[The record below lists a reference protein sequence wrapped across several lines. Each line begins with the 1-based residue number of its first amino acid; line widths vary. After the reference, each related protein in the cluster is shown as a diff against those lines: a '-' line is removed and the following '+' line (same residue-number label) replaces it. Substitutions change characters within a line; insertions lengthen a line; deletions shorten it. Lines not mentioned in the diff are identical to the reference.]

1 MRFIQRSEK
10 ILESLKNAKY
20 SSFEE
25 LKNEINCSI
34 STVRRDIKKLQDQGR
49 IFTSHGSICIKD
61 FPNNK
66 SFYQSSE
73 NLTYKKQISEKA
85 ASLISQNDSVIING
99 GSTCF
104 YMHEYINQNNVNIFT
119 NSFILASEFIYKNN
133 IKLSIGGGTIVTK
146 DRLIQ
151 SPHNENII
159 DHLYASKYF
168 LGAKS
173 INEIGLLES
182 DPAIINYDNM
192 LMKRSKKI
200 IVLADSSKFNYV
212 DGCYSSISLDKI
224 DTLITD
230 SNIEAKNIKMLE
242 KYNINVIIV

>member
-1 MRFIQRSEK
+1 
-10 ILESLKNAKY
+10 
-20 SSFEE
+20 
-25 LKNEINCSI
+25 
-34 STVRRDIKKLQDQGR
+34 
-49 IFTSHGSICIKD
+49 
-61 FPNNK
+61 
-66 SFYQSSE
+66 
-73 NLTYKKQISEKA
+73 
-85 ASLISQNDSVIING
+85 
-99 GSTCF
+99 
-104 YMHEYINQNNVNIFT
+104 MHEYINQNNVNIFT

-182 DPAIINYDNM
+182 DPAIINYDNL

-200 IVLADSSKFNYV
+200 IVLADSSKFNFV
-212 DGCYSSISLDKI
+212 DGCYSSISLDRI